1 MSNQQEQYY
10 HGPRLTFND
19 DALAEQNEEMI
30 YFDDENYCYEYN
42 DSLYQEE
49 SDMMYYEE
57 EMYREEYDQPEHE
70 QPETCSTKQEGQDAL
85 LNLVVGVQQYLAD
98 LQMTGFDN
106 RQESPLL
113 DLQYKMYTYLKQR
126 AYEMGADLDEA
137 LEQAM

>member
-10 HGPRLTFND
+10 QGPRLTFND
-19 DALAEQNEEMI
+19 DVLAEQNEEMI
-30 YFDDENYCYEYN
+30 YFDDDNYCYEYN

-57 EMYREEYDQPEHE
+57 EMYREEYEQPYE

>member
-10 HGPRLTFND
+10 QGPRLTFND
-19 DALAEQNEEMI
+19 EALAEENEEMI

-49 SDMMYYEE
+49 TDMMYYEE
-57 EMYREEYDQPEHE
+57 EMYREEYEQPYE

>member
-10 HGPRLTFND
+10 QGPRLTFND

-57 EMYREEYDQPEHE
+57 EMYREEYEQPYE

-98 LQMTGFDN
+98 LQTTGFDN